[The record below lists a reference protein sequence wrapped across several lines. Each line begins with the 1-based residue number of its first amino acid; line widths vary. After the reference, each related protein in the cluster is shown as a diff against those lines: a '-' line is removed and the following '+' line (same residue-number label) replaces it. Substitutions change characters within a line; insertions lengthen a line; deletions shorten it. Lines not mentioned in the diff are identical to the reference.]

1 MRYRIFAVLITV
13 SLTVVVILQLLNSD
27 VNAVPV
33 NKPFFSVN
41 VSDNWAYVSVKLVD
55 GVDYNSSLLLIP
67 TEFSDFLM
75 NGKGDFQKLFQNV
88 GASSIMT
95 LDSAYLF
102 RNVPLE
108 IYSPSHINQSGGD
121 KILSKENSTIDGE
134 RALKIHKTARTNL
147 TNIYE
152 SMTYYT
158 IHDGNPYY
166 LTYYAK
172 VKDFQKYLPQFEQMV
187 KTFKFAK

>member
-1 MRYRIFAVLITV
+1 
-13 SLTVVVILQLLNSD
+13 
-27 VNAVPV
+27 
-33 NKPFFSVN
+33 
-41 VSDNWAYVSVKLVD
+41 
-55 GVDYNSSLLLIP
+55 
-67 TEFSDFLM
+67 
-75 NGKGDFQKLFQNV
+75 
-88 GASSIMT
+88 MT

-108 IYSPSHINQSGGD
+108 IYAQSQMNQSSD
-121 KILSKENSTIDGE
+121 EILSKENSTIDGE